1 MKIFLAAIMLILV
14 SCATHKKAAI
24 KLTEEGLHEAAL
36 EQWVL
41 AYQKDS
47 KDLEVQVGLRMCQE
61 KVSNERLVR
70 IRDLR
75 LAKDDEKALDE
86 LQSLMGLQSKHG
98 IQLDFNSSTFQ
109 GRETTLLWKHQ
120 KSQVLNL
127 TSQMKPLA
135 AEIRYRKYANV
146 FQSLPEY
153 PTLKATI
160 DQTGVLQCK
169 NLRKGLK
176 AKPFYRS
183 FVSQYCKFFEH
194 NREMKPTKDTISS
207 ALYANPAITINIEG
221 SDNDMSTK
229 ILKAMSDGFEA
240 SAWYHPEAKKTIT
253 VDINGRYKWNKS
265 SESVSQAHNYT
276 VEIPYTAYES
286 VSKTREVP
294 YNAQEYKCVN
304 SKCDYV
310 TVTKYKSE
318 TYYESEP
325 VTRYR
330 QETRVHRFIATKKS
344 MDFEIVLNG
353 KLSLEKLKHTF
364 SFMKEDT
371 ENKIL
376 HDENLPKIGLQ
387 PKTEDVTKPIAKFEY
402 YSLLAGGDLRL
413 ELDAL
418 WIQQFCGLSKER
430 DAASLGENVI
440 RCRRAPSYPE
450 AFVDTWFLNNYG
462 VSAKD
467 AESLIGR
474 Y

>member
-1 MKIFLAAIMLILV
+1 MLILI

-41 AYQKDS
+41 AYQNDPKDT
-47 KDLEVQVGLRMCQE
+47 EVQVGLRMCQE

-75 LAKDDEKALDE
+75 LAKDDEQALDE

-120 KSQVLNL
+120 KSQVTNLN
-127 TSQMKPLA
+127 SQMKPLA
-135 AEIRYRKYANV
+135 AEARYRKYANV

-153 PTLKATI
+153 ATLKTKI
-160 DQTGVLQCK
+160 DQTGIAQCK
-169 NLRKGLK
+169 TLRKGLK
-176 AKPFYRS
+176 GKPFYRS
-183 FVSQYCKFFEH
+183 FVTQYCKFFDPNNEI
-194 NREMKPTKDTISS
+194 KTKTATISS
-207 ALYANPAITINIEG
+207 VLFANTAVTGIIEG
-221 SDNDMSTK
+221 SDDEMSTK
-229 ILKAMSDGFEA
+229 MMKAMSEGFES
-240 SAWYHPEAKKTIT
+240 SAWYHPEAKKSVTI
-253 VDINGRYKWNKS
+253 DLNGRYKWDKS
-265 SESVSQAHNYT
+265 AEFIAQAHSYT

-286 VSKTREVP
+286 VMKTREVP
-294 YNAQEYKCVN
+294 YSAYENG
-304 SKCDYV
+304 V
-310 TVTKYKSE
+310 TITKYKTE

-330 QETRVHRFIATKKS
+330 TETRVHNYAATKKT
-344 MDFEIVLNG
+344 MDFEIVLKG
-353 KLSLEKLKHTF
+353 KVAIENLKHPF
-364 SFMKEDT
+364 SFMKEET
-371 ENKIL
+371 ESKIL
-376 HDENLPKIGLQ
+376 HDVNLPKIGLH

-418 WIQQFCGLSKER
+418 WIKQFCSNPTE
-430 DAASLGENVI
+430 ENVI

-450 AFVDTWFLNNYG
+450 TFVDTWFLNNFG

-467 AESLIGR
+467 TEALIGR
-474 Y
+474 F